1 MTVAIALLSLI
12 IAPMATDRPN
22 VLIVLCD
29 DLRWDCLGCTGHP
42 HLKTPHIDRIA
53 REGVLF
59 KNAF

>member
-1 MTVAIALLSLI
+1 MTVALALLSLI

-42 HLKTPHIDRIA
+42 T
-53 REGVLF
+53 
-59 KNAF
+59 